1 MFDPS
6 NIERIKSEKQEK
18 KRQSKAVKE
27 MVLSLIPD
35 EVKGTV
41 NINVRE
47 IQCGDPNC
55 SPIDTVITMVWES
68 GGRGMFGLPMEISEV
83 ELDIL
88 KEFFPVFVFYLHL

>member
-1 MFDPS
+1 MKHIGIKRYQE
-6 NIERIKSEKQEK
+6 NIEPERIKSEKQEK

-55 SPIDTVITMVWES
+55 SLSIQLSQW
-68 GGRGMFGLPMEISEV
+68 FGNRVV
-83 ELDIL
+83 E
-88 KEFFPVFVFYLHL
+88 ECLHSQRK